1 MATAGGTA
9 RFAVM
14 IDEREPLSE
23 SAAVTVLRPRTGA
36 RSRSVEPRSPDAP
49 SSSISPSPSA
59 PSPSAP
65 AAPHVPERRP
75 ARGVTHP
82 PEDAADFPGRLAR
95 AMQAAAR
102 SHRIRVT
109 EEVELRRV
117 AVLAAIR
124 DERRADALRAQQAA
138 AKNGR
143 AVDAWAATAQRQI
156 KGERQRRKAEL
167 AADLRRTLREQNR
180 QVERRVKR
188 VEAALAAHR
197 AELDAF
203 FDAIDRERDPLTI
216 AQRAR
221 RRPAFP
227 DLEATMSPP
236 PAQPSATE

>member
-36 RSRSVEPRSPDAP
+36 RSRTVEPRSPDAP
-49 SSSISPSPSA
+49 SSLTSPSPSAPSPSA

-180 QVERRVKR
+180 Q
-188 VEAALAAHR
+188 
-197 AELDAF
+197 
-203 FDAIDRERDPLTI
+203 
-216 AQRAR
+216 
-221 RRPAFP
+221 
-227 DLEATMSPP
+227 
-236 PAQPSATE
+236 